1 MKKILYLAL
10 CLALVLMAFAA
21 CGETQEP
28 HKHTYADKYS
38 SNAMGHWYAPTCGCK
53 DTAKDAGEHVDE
65 TNDGICDVCGYNDA
79 DHEHTY
85 AEEYTYDENGHWNVA
100 NCGHDLTTEAEKHTL
115 NKAGFCV
122 CGYFV
127 APKIETLAQAL
138 EIAELQGV
146 LVKTGTSNLNIY
158 NELEG
163 MLSTTDIFYE
173 FTDDY
178 FHAFYSNDPRE
189 DVYVGVKENGDVFAV
204 VVPRNGNPVYVDE
217 EAFEDYFNGPKF
229 NNYFMSDYSV
239 SAFGVVDYINAMY
252 EFAKEN
258 KVNIFE
264 ENVDGNK
271 FSFTFDQYTGY
282 YYNVVTV
289 EFTLD
294 EIGYYIDEV
303 NIYNERYTDSYTY
316 LAYYD
321 ENGEPVYETII
332 YFVVETDEDTG
343 DFISLTLTEDATQD
357 FTSTLVIN
365 QYTEVKE
372 NPYNPSDV
380 LVDSFKVVDKDGKEI
395 ADTITIKAGGG
406 DNSVYFFFKD
416 VLPTTAILEL
426 IKPTVVAKNDKGE
439 VLDWKVFSY
448 YNPED
453 QSLQVYSYN
462 AGTYT
467 IEVTIGDAIVTKT
480 LVVELS
486 DPTSFGA
493 GVVVDGMTEEKTN
506 VDMYT
511 GNSIDIEAIVGSYE
525 KGDFTAS
532 ITSENAANAT
542 LTLNDGVYTF
552 TTTTVGTYEITLTS
566 SVVST
571 LTATL
576 TVEVKELPA
585 IEDIL
590 TGYYEAKTY
599 WGSSYSLTFGENN
612 TVVVGGDSGSGDYTY
627 AYDSETKALT
637 FTYASGAT
645 FEELGIDSIELNS
658 NYELVVST
666 SFGYN
671 FVFAVA
677 ELPAPPISAA
687 GEYDIKASY
696 MGTNVRFQFDKAGT
710 LTVTPTTAGVTV
722 TASTWDPP
730 TESYT
735 GPVAAGEMV
744 TLIFIAE
751 EDMDATITVEFVER
765 SEEETTSNSGTLT
778 VVDDMKAN
786 GDITG
791 SYTYTING
799 DGSYTIYLNDEVYT
813 TFEILPNPGGFYC
826 ARVPASMMPMSL
838 VDENGSEVNA
848 LNGTYYIKNGETTC
862 YTFTFTPSTGD
873 NSEGGSGTGSTST
886 NIAVST
892 ACTSATEI
900 TAAGNY
906 NVVLD
911 ANGYAYIQFLN
922 FSLEDLY
929 PNGVNVTVT
938 VTSSDVQLYSAHPMR
953 GDTLIPASSANATVD
968 MINSGAFFKLENVGT
983 ETATVEFTVT
993 FEAISAE

>member
-28 HKHTYADKYS
+28 HTHTYADKYS

-53 DTAKDAGEHVDE
+53 DTAKDASEHVDE
-65 TNDGICDVCGYNDA
+65 TNDGICDVCGYSDA

-146 LVKTGTSNLNIY
+146 LVKTGTSNLGIY
-158 NELEG
+158 NENEG
-163 MLSTTDIFYE
+163 ILSTTDVFYE

-204 VVPRNGNPVYVDE
+204 VVPRNGNPIYVDE

-229 NNYFMSDYSV
+229 NNYFMGDYSIT
-239 SAFGVVDYINAMY
+239 AYGVVDYINAMY

-264 ENVDGNK
+264 EKVDGNK
-271 FSFTFDQYTGY
+271 FSFTFDQYTGW
-282 YYNVVTV
+282 YYNIVTV

-294 EIGYYIDEV
+294 ETGYYIDEV
-303 NIYNERYTDSYTY
+303 NIYNERYTESYTY

-321 ENGEPVYETII
+321 ENGDPVYNTIV
-332 YFVVETDEDTG
+332 YFVVETDEETG
-343 DFISLTLTEDATQD
+343 DFVSLTLTEDAVQD

-380 LVDSFKVVDKDGKEI
+380 LVESFKVVDKDGKEI
-395 ADTITIKAGGG
+395 ADTIKIKAGGG
-406 DNSVYFFFKD
+406 EDSVYFFFKD

-426 IKPTVVAKNDKGE
+426 IKPTIVAKNDKGE
-439 VLDWKVFSY
+439 VVEWKVDSY

-453 QSLQVYSYN
+453 QSLQVYSYA

-480 LVVELS
+480 LVVELK

-506 VDMYT
+506 VNMFA
-511 GNSIDIEAIVGSYE
+511 GNSIDIESVVGSYE
-525 KGDFTAS
+525 KGDYTAA
-532 ITSENAANAT
+532 ITSDNAANAT
-542 LTLNDGVYTF
+542 LTLNDGIYTF

-590 TGYYEAKTY
+590 TGYYEASFSGMKM
-599 WGSSYSLTFGENN
+599 YSLTFGENS
-612 TVVVGGDSGSGDYTY
+612 TVVVAGQSGYGVYTY
-627 AYDSETKALT
+627 AYDETTKAVT
-637 FTYASGAT
+637 FTYVSDAT
-645 FEELGIDSIELNS
+645 LDELNIVSLELNS
-658 NYELVVST
+658 NYELVATNMYGRS
-666 SFGYN
+666 
-671 FVFAVA
+671 FVFVA
-677 ELPAPPISAA
+677 TEPPAPPITAA
-687 GEYDIKASY
+687 GEYDVKASWV
-696 MGTNVRFQFDKAGT
+696 GTEVRFQFDKAGT

-722 TASTWDPP
+722 TASTWEPP
-730 TESYT
+730 TASYT

-744 TLIFIAE
+744 TLLFIAE
-751 EDMDATITVEFVER
+751 EDVDAKITVEFEEA
-765 SEEETTSNSGTLT
+765 SEETTTNSGTLT
-778 VVDDMKAN
+778 VVDDMKTN

-791 SYTYTING
+791 TYTYTING
-799 DGSYTIYLNDEVYT
+799 DGSYSIYLNDEPCT

-848 LNGTYYIKNGETTC
+848 LNGTYYIKDGETTY

-873 NSEGGSGTGSTST
+873 SSEGGSGTGSTST
-886 NIAVST
+886 NITVST
-892 ACTSATEI
+892 DCTNATKI

-911 ANGYAYIQFLN
+911 ANGYAYIQFLYSN
-922 FSLEDLY
+922 LEDQY

-938 VTSSDVQLYSAHPMR
+938 VTSSNVQLYSAHPMM
-953 GDTLIPASSANATVD
+953 GDTLIPASSGNATVD
-968 MINSGAFFKLENVGT
+968 MINTGAWFKLENVGT
-983 ETATVEFTVT
+983 ETATIEFTVT
-993 FEAISAE
+993 FEAVVTE

>member
-28 HKHTYADKYS
+28 HTHTYADKYS

-53 DTAKDAGEHVDE
+53 DTAKDASEHVDE
-65 TNDGICDVCGYNDA
+65 TNDGICDVCGYSDA

-146 LVKTGTSNLNIY
+146 LVKTGTSILDIY
-158 NELEG
+158 DEINYAH
-163 MLSTTDIFYE
+163 SYTDVFYE

-204 VVPRNGNPVYVDE
+204 VIPRDGNSVYVDE
-217 EAFEDYFNGPKF
+217 EAFEDYLNGAKF
-229 NNYFMSDYSV
+229 NNNFMGDYSV
-239 SAFGVVDYINAMY
+239 TAYGVVDYINAMY

-258 KVNIFE
+258 KVNTFE
-264 ENVDGNK
+264 EKVDGNK
-271 FSFTFDQYTGY
+271 FSFTFDQYTGW
-282 YYNVVTV
+282 YYNIVTV

-294 EIGYYIDEV
+294 ETGYYIDEV
-303 NIYNERYTDSYTY
+303 VISNTRY
-316 LAYYD
+316 AEEVEYYD
-321 ENGEPVYETII
+321 YNIWDYATMTNFTVTRND
-332 YFVVETDEDTG
+332 ETDDVESIELVDGAIT
-343 DFISLTLTEDATQD
+343 S
-357 FTSTLVIN
+357 FTTSMVIN
-365 QYTEVKE
+365 QYTEAKE

-380 LVDSFKVVDKDGKEI
+380 LVESFKVVDKDGKEF
-395 ADTITIKAGGG
+395 ADTIKINAGDGEE
-406 DNSVYFFFKD
+406 NSVFFFFKD

-426 IKPTVVAKNDKGE
+426 IEPTIVAKNDKGE
-439 VLDWKVFSY
+439 VVEWKVYSY

-453 QSLQVYSYN
+453 QSLQVYSYA

-467 IEVTIGDAIVTKT
+467 IEITVGDAIVTKT
-480 LVVELS
+480 LVVELK

-506 VDMYT
+506 VNMFA
-511 GNSIDIEAIVGSYE
+511 GNSIDIESVVGSYE
-525 KGDFTAS
+525 KGDYTAA
-532 ITSENAANAT
+532 ITSDNAANAT
-542 LTLNDGVYTF
+542 LTLNDGIYTF

-576 TVEVKELPA
+576 TVEVKEVPA

-590 TGYYEAKTY
+590 TGYYEASFYGTKM
-599 WGSSYSLTFGENN
+599 YSLTFGENN
-612 TVVVGGDSGSGDYTY
+612 TVVVAGQSGYGVYTY
-627 AYDSETKALT
+627 AYDETTKAVT
-637 FTYASGAT
+637 FTYVSDAT
-645 FEELGIDSIELNS
+645 LDELNIVSLELNS
-658 NYELVVST
+658 NYELVAT
-666 SFGYN
+666 NMYGNN
-671 FVFAVA
+671 FVFVA
-677 ELPAPPISAA
+677 TEPPAPPITAA
-687 GEYDIKASY
+687 GEYDVKASWA
-696 MGTNVRFQFDKAGT
+696 GTEVRFQFDKAGT

-722 TASTWDPP
+722 TASTWEPP
-730 TESYT
+730 TASYN
-735 GPVAAGEMV
+735 GPVTAGEMV
-744 TLIFIAE
+744 TLLFIAE
-751 EDMDATITVEFVER
+751 EDVDAKITVEFVEA
-765 SEEETTSNSGTLT
+765 SEETTTNSGTLT
-778 VVDDMKAN
+778 VVDDMKTN

-799 DGSYTIYLNDEVYT
+799 DGSYSIYLNDEPCE

-848 LNGTYYIKNGETTC
+848 LNGTYYIKDGETTY

-873 NSEGGSGTGSTST
+873 SSEGGSGTGSTST
-886 NIAVST
+886 NILAST
-892 ACTSATEI
+892 DYSQAPYI

-911 ANGYAYIQFLN
+911 AEGYAYIAVSFGD
-922 FSLEDLY
+922 FEGEFA
-929 PNGVNVTVT
+929 NGAIVTLAT
-938 VTSSDVQLYSAHPMR
+938 TSSDVSLCTVTVNMMGAQDGMSQPTSVNNTIDNFNY
-953 GDTLIPASSANATVD
+953 TIYFKIANT
-968 MINSGAFFKLENVGT
+968 GAAQ
-983 ETATVEFTVT
+983 ATVEFSISL
-993 FEAISAE
+993 EAITAE